1 LKIGIRNKRKG
12 KSKTVR
18 HFFPSTF
25 HFSSAGN
32 TIESIIERCIIA
44 IRMSAIENDTSS
56 AMNTKEKLLNLL
68 LREKELPAEMKTKID
83 ERVAEFWEGI
93 TIDAGFFLHENLD
106 DKKHTQ
112 EEVKAL
118 VQCVPGSLSRMC
130 PLNGDHEYF
139 DDDYD
144 SEPEF
149 LVLPIQSAVWDYED
163 GNAYNANKAVSFIPL
178 LAEEG
183 FKLNVGGEGMR
194 GGLLCEIDDKN
205 NVLQTVVEAG
215 WDLDAGDWHD
225 LDSVCLDVMKRLRKM
240 DLLKKEDIKEYGL
253 LECAMNSWTWAEQ
266 RFEYLVDWDPAAFKE
281 ICISELPW
289 CVVQSV
295 ADGHFEGAFN
305 AGIKYF
311 PQHIGNLAFR
321 YISGQKGKE
330 YKDEAWELIEYC
342 LDEADPNKILKKN
355 QVTNLYPFVTAAEGS
370 RCCLDMVYYLLRK
383 DPSVLG
389 SFDDNEKP
397 SAPTDTVTGK
407 RKHK

>member
-1 LKIGIRNKRKG
+1 
-12 KSKTVR
+12 
-18 HFFPSTF
+18 
-25 HFSSAGN
+25 
-32 TIESIIERCIIA
+32 
-44 IRMSAIENDTSS
+44 MSAIENDTSS

-68 LREKELPAEMKTKID
+68 LREKELPVEMKTQID

-93 TIDAGFFLHENLD
+93 TNDAGLFLHENLD

-118 VQCVPGSLSRMC
+118 VQCVPGSLSCMC
-130 PLNGDHEYF
+130 PLNGD
-139 DDDYD
+139 DDYDDYDDD

-149 LVLPIQSAVWDYED
+149 LVLPIQSSVWDYAD
-163 GNAYNANKAVSFIPL
+163 DNAYNATKAVSFIPL

-183 FKLNVGGEGMR
+183 FKLNVGGDGMR
-194 GGLLCEIDDKN
+194 GGLLFVTDYTD
-205 NVLQTVVEAG
+205 NVLQAVVRAG
-215 WDLDAGDWHD
+215 GDGND
-225 LDSVCLDVMKRLRKM
+225 FNSVCLDVMKRLRKM
-240 DLLKKEDIKEYGL
+240 DLLKKEDIKEYRL
-253 LECAMNSWTWAEQ
+253 LSYSMYSWAEQ

-289 CVVQSV
+289 CVVHSV
-295 ADGHFEGAFN
+295 AEGHFEVAFN

-321 YISGQKGKE
+321 YVSGHKGKE
-330 YKDEAWELIEYC
+330 DKDEAWETIQDC
-342 LDEADPNKILKKN
+342 LDEAGDPNKILKKN
-355 QVTNLYPFVTAAEGS
+355 QETNLYPFVTAAEGS

-389 SFDDNEKP
+389 NFDDNEKP

>member
-1 LKIGIRNKRKG
+1 
-12 KSKTVR
+12 
-18 HFFPSTF
+18 
-25 HFSSAGN
+25 
-32 TIESIIERCIIA
+32 
-44 IRMSAIENDTSS
+44 MSAFENDTSS

-68 LREKELPAEMKTKID
+68 LREKELPAKMKTKID
-83 ERVAEFWEGI
+83 ERVETFWEGI
-93 TIDAGFFLHENLD
+93 TNDAGLFLHENLD

-194 GGLLCEIDDKN
+194 GGLLCEIDYTN
-205 NVLQTVVEAG
+205 NVLQAVVQAG
-215 WDLDAGDWHD
+215 GDGHD
-225 LDSVCLDVMKRLRKM
+225 FDSVCLDVMKRLRKM

-253 LECAMNSWTWAEQ
+253 LECAMYSWAEQ
-266 RFEYLVDWDPAAFKE
+266 RFEYIVDWDPKTFKE
-281 ICISELPW
+281 ICIDWDPKAFKECCISQLPW
-289 CVVQSV
+289 CFQF
-295 ADGHFEGAFN
+295 GEHFKVAFN

-311 PQHIGNLAFR
+311 PQHMGNLALR
-321 YISGQKGKE
+321 YVSGHQGKE
-330 YKDEAWELIEYC
+330 GKDEAWEMIQDC
-342 LDEADPNKILKKN
+342 LDEADPNKIESRN
-355 QVTNLYPFVTAAEGS
+355 QLISFHD
-370 RCCLDMVYYLLRK
+370 CC
-383 DPSVLG
+383 
-389 SFDDNEKP
+389 
-397 SAPTDTVTGK
+397 
-407 RKHK
+407 